1 MGVMGYKS
9 LKVKKIILLIGCF
22 LSLCLNCEAGGRK
35 LPPPSI
41 YYEKPVVCATV
52 LDLSAI
58 RFDNGTF
65 YLYASVN
72 GYSIYKSMDMIHG
85 EWGCVVAD
93 SSTDS
98 FVDRG
103 ILIDSMSIGI
113 EQLIDSFYYEDR
125 EIPIFFGKGVSFCD
139 IFASKLS
146 ISNDMTISTIPIV
159 KKNR

>member
-1 MGVMGYKS
+1 M
-9 LKVKKIILLIGCF
+9 ILLIGCF
-22 LSLCLNCEAGGRK
+22 LSLCLNCETGGRK

-52 LDLSAI
+52 LDLSVI
-58 RFDNGTF
+58 RSDNGIF
-65 YLYASVN
+65 YLYTFAN
-72 GYSIYKSMDMIHG
+72 GYPIYKSMDMIHG

-103 ILIDSMSIGI
+103 IPIDGMSIGV
-113 EQLIDSFYYEDR
+113 EQSIASYYKDR

-159 KKNR
+159 KKIDSTIN